1 MEVNAIRD
9 VFNLQALLMG
19 GLVLIVCVV
28 IQALFV
34 LLAVSKC
41 KPNIKALM
49 FENKTFLAHF
59 VFLLGVVILLTSHL
73 LQIYVWGL
81 ALNLYGVIDSMHHA
95 MVYAGST
102 YTTVGF
108 ISDPLPTQWQ
118 LLSIIMAVSGLF
130 AFGWSTA
137 VVFIISQALFPSEK

>member
-9 VFNLQALLMG
+9 VFNLQALFMG
-19 GLVLIVCVV
+19 GLVLIICVV

-41 KPNIKALM
+41 KPNIKVLIS
-49 FENKTFLAHF
+49 ENKAFLAHF
-59 VFLLGVVILLTSHL
+59 VFLLGVLTLLASHL
-73 LQIYVWGL
+73 LQIYVWGY
-81 ALNLYGVIDSMHHA
+81 ALNLYGVIDSLHKA

-108 ISDPLPTQWQ
+108 IADPLPTQWQ

-137 VVFIISQALFPSEK
+137 VVFIISQALFPVEK

>member
-1 MEVNAIRD
+1 
-9 VFNLQALLMG
+9 
-19 GLVLIVCVV
+19 
-28 IQALFV
+28 
-34 LLAVSKC
+34 
-41 KPNIKALM
+41 
-49 FENKTFLAHF
+49 
-59 VFLLGVVILLTSHL
+59 LLGVVILLTSHL

-81 ALNLYGVIDSMHHA
+81 ALNLYGVIDSLHKA

-108 ISDPLPTQWQ
+108 ITDPLPTQWQ

-137 VVFIISQALFPSEK
+137 VVFIISQALFPVEK